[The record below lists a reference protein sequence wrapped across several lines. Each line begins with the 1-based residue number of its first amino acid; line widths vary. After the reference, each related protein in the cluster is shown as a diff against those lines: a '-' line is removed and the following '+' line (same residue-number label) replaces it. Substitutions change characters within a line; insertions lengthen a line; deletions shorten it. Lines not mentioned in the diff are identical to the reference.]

1 MRYRARFHAALRPKE
16 LRSERRRM
24 ICKNT
29 RRYAFYVISG
39 GFCSDAAGGGER
51 RLPCP
56 CAARHL
62 NPLSIVVANRLLSR
76 SVIRKIERPLDEL
89 LAGAREVASGNLG
102 YRIYEIFR

>member
-29 RRYAFYVISG
+29 RRYAFYAISG

-51 RLPCP
+51 RLLRP

-89 LAGAREVASGNLG
+89 LAGAR
-102 YRIYEIFR
+102 